1 MRKARPDKLYHGSPN
16 KFDKFD
22 INKIGSNVG
31 TAGASIGFYFTSE
44 IEEALSYGKYVYVV
58 DVKNL
63 KLKKSVSNFTRKLSD
78 RAILILMRNFLK
90 LSDGDANYYENYDDY
105 SYDDFL
111 NNRNQNLRLEIENE
125 ILSNFRTSSD
135 TEIITDFSNA
145 GIPDELIF
153 ETLDILGYNYTMDQY
168 DNSRFKNSQHYIL
181 YFEPKISERLTFK
194 NLKAYQEYK
203 KNYE

>member
-90 LSDGDANYYENYDDY
+90 LSDGDANYYENYGDY

>member
-90 LSDGDANYYENYDDY
+90 LSDGDANYYENYGDY

-135 TEIITDFSNA
+135 TKIIADFSNA

>member
-90 LSDGDANYYENYDDY
+90 LSDGDANYYENYGDY

-111 NNRNQNLRLEIENE
+111 NNRNQNLRLKIENE
-125 ILSNFRTSSD
+125 IINQLKIND
-135 TEIITDFSNA
+135 TFNELNIKDNVKII
-145 GIPDELIF
+145 E
-153 ETLDILGYNYTMDQY
+153 DIIN
-168 DNSRFKNSQHYIL
+168 DNSFPNKQLNIYYPFLNIESSLIL
-181 YFEPKISERLTFK
+181 SDIKFIISR
-194 NLKAYQEYK
+194 
-203 KNYE
+203 

>member
-31 TAGASIGFYFTSE
+31 TTGASIGFYFTSE

-111 NNRNQNLRLEIENE
+111 NNRNQNLRLEIENK

-135 TEIITDFSNA
+135 TEIIADFSNA

-153 ETLDILGYNYTMDQY
+153 EVLDILGYNYTMDQY